1 MAAVL
6 TTISVEVVKTPV
18 IRKSHSSE
26 TPDGQDFKSK
36 SCGSGELGEDGPS
49 IGACENLR
57 MAAVL
62 TTSSH
67 ILVKT
72 AAICKRCL
80 LKTC

>member
-1 MAAVL
+1 MARF
-6 TTISVEVVKTPV
+6 
-18 IRKSHSSE
+18 RK

-36 SCGSGELGEDGPS
+36 NCGSDELGEDGPN
-49 IGACENLR
+49 IGACDNLR

-72 AAICKRCL
+72 AAIRKRRL

>member
-1 MAAVL
+1 M
-6 TTISVEVVKTPV
+6 SRF
-18 IRKSHSSE
+18 RKI
-26 TPDGQDFKSK
+26 PDGQDFKSK
-36 SCGSGELGEDGPS
+36 SCESGELGEDGPN

-72 AAICKRCL
+72 AVICKRRL